1 MHQSASLSRLC
12 GALQV
17 KMMHY
22 LYSEPHL
29 LTQAWHLVTYE
40 TLWKRKVDE

>member
-1 MHQSASLSRLC
+1 MCQAMYQSASLSRFC

-29 LTQAWHLVTYE
+29 LTQPWHLD
-40 TLWKRKVDE
+40 TL